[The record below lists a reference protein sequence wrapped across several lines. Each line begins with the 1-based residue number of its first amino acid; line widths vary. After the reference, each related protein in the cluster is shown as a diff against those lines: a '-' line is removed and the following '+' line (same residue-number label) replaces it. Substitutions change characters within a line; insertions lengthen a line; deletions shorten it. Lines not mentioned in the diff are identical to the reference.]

1 MSLPGA
7 SKLGNLTRQSVYEQ
21 RMAKRDGESGE
32 LIRSDVQFSTEI
44 LKMREMFRGI
54 QR

>member
-1 MSLPGA
+1 MLGDDSATAGWHGPG
-7 SKLGNLTRQSVYEQ
+7 VYEQ
-21 RMAKRDGESGE
+21 RKAKRDGESGE